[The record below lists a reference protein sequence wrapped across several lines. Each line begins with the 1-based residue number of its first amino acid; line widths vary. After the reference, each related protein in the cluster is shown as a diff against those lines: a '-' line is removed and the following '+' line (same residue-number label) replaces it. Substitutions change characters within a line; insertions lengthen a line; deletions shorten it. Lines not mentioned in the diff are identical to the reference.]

1 MTLIPHHDP
10 AGEHLPILLL
20 KKKKNEETEASKVK
34 EFIRMRT
41 RVKFL
46 A

>member
-1 MTLIPHHDP
+1 MTLNPHHDP

-20 KKKKNEETEASKVK
+20 KKKDEETEASKVK